1 MSPRPLPIL
10 KGGVVTYQS
19 LCGTS
24 LNILYILSRPHFFMM
39 EKRGC
44 LKADLSLQLF
54 CPLKVPIGHDYQL
67 RPLRAI

>member
-1 MSPRPLPIL
+1 MSPRPLPDTEGRRCHL
-10 KGGVVTYQS
+10 ATA
-19 LCGTS
+19 LRAS
-24 LNILYILSRPHFFMM
+24 LNVLSRPHFFMM
-39 EKRGC
+39 ENRGC